1 MAVEV
6 ARIGL
11 TAAVGNAGS
20 AGMADT
26 AGLGFVGDWIV
37 YWLLDGDHQR
47 STHLDLREVL
57 Q

>member
-11 TAAVGNAGS
+11 TATVGNAGS

-26 AGLGFVGDWIV
+26 AEVGFVGDWVI
-37 YWLLDGDHQR
+37 YWLLDGGH
-47 STHLDLREVL
+47 
-57 Q
+57 